1 MFEAKAKP
9 EAEEA
14 PIEVPRLRDITH
26 MAVVHGSIGA
36 GKSTLLREMQQ
47 WARGRGMDALDPQAY
62 ASDRIV
68 FIGEPIADW
77 GEERYA
83 PVSQKCTGCA
93 SGESEADPEAK
104 PESEAKPEA
113 KESLLGKYYAAAK
126 RYAFLFQSNAFVTR
140 LCDLA
145 QHLARLPPPQA
156 GVRYHVVCEGG
167 MSRDWLFASMLR
179 AEGTMEPAEWD
190 TYERLFNATVGPV
203 HRRESLLLYVPTDPA
218 KCKERQLRRG
228 RDAERNIPLSY
239 LESLEQAHRT
249 MMDTFPGP
257 VLRLE
262 AFRRDLD
269 AREMAQEVNQVMERL
284 LSHFVQ

>member
-1 MFEAKAKP
+1 MSEA
-9 EAEEA
+9 EA

-26 MAVVHGSIGA
+26 MAVIHGSIGA

-47 WARGRGMDALDPQAY
+47 WARERGMDALDPLAH
-62 ASDRIV
+62 APERIV
-68 FIGEPIADW
+68 FIGEPVADW

-83 PVSQKCTGCA
+83 PVSQKCTSCA
-93 SGESEADPEAK
+93 SPSGPDSGPDSGAEEPRAR
-104 PESEAKPEA
+104 
-113 KESLLGKYYAAAK
+113 ESLLGKYYAAAK
-126 RYAFLFQSNAFVTR
+126 RYVFLFQANAFVTR

-145 QHLARLPPPQA
+145 QQLARMPPPQE

-179 AEGTMEPAEWD
+179 ADGTMEPAEWD

-239 LESLEQAHRT
+239 LESLEQAHGA

-262 AFRRDLD
+262 AFQRDLD
-269 AREMAQEVNQVMERL
+269 TQQMTEEVDRVMETL
-284 LSHFVQ
+284 LSHFAQ